1 MRLEP
6 ARAVVPCAARGR
18 RARTSLP
25 SGSSALASPPPGGLP
40 GRLALGCPRSLRPGP
55 TILQSR
61 LPELGRGSPALSAGK
76 CRERLG
82 PLARGSA
89 HSRGWK
95 NWGRCRGKPAGAPGA
110 WRPPALFQT
119 ASRCPPPPRPAL
131 NTQRAPSLTWEVASC
146 SLSLQSRGWSLAG
159 VVLLNLSSYFHFYL
173 NAITS

>member
-82 PLARGSA
+82 RSPGARHTA
-89 HSRGWK
+89 EA
-95 NWGRCRGKPAGAPGA
+95 GKTGGGAGASPQGRLGHGDLPPSSRRLVAPHLLRGPHSTLNELLPWPG
-110 WRPPALFQT
+110 RSLP
-119 ASRCPPPPRPAL
+119 
-131 NTQRAPSLTWEVASC
+131 APSHS
-146 SLSLQSRGWSLAG
+146 SH
-159 VVLLNLSSYFHFYL
+159 VVEAWLVSSYLTFPLIF
-173 NAITS
+173 ISI